1 MIWVMVTLTEK
12 MHCYWWFIYTMGE
25 QVGVS
30 MDSTNQSIGNDVS
43 HYSSMFLVFWITLG
57 WYLILASVW
66 GKWYAWWLFLLI
78 LAFVSYFE
86 TKDKCHASHWG
97 CDLDTMDD
105 LDTMSTFQKVTNGN
119 PKFASNIQLAKPMYI
134 SLVMENIINLII
146 FHKDVHL

>member
-1 MIWVMVTLTEK
+1 
-12 MHCYWWFIYTMGE
+12 MGE

-43 HYSSMFLVFWITLG
+43 HYNESMFLYLYITLV
-57 WYLILASVW
+57 WY
-66 GKWYAWWLFLLI
+66 LI